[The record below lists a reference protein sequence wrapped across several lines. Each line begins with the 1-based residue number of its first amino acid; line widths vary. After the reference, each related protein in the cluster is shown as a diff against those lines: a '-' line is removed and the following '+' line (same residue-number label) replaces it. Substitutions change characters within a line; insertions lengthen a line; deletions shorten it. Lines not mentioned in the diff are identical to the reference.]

1 MNYPQPIKQRALN
14 NPRLGIK
21 SSLPSPRKV
30 IALLYLIYVCSDKKA
45 SVNYL
50 VSNPSD
56 KNKVILDEELSSAII
71 SYLGKNEDSLDTVL
85 SNPLIESQIEAL
97 QVALQ
102 LFFRIAKISFTST
115 AQSERS
121 GGIRYPKTVDFST
134 NMDVLDLFLG
144 QFKDAQRIEFFLNW
158 LEDEDDEIIS
168 PLIKKLLVTF
178 VEPTIFRITE
188 SNDKFLDFDLFGIY
202 ESFLKKGMNTIDYK
216 GSVEPKGTAR
226 VLGSYIRSGLHPY
239 LNQHGGV
246 AEVIADS
253 ISEFKEYSKRVNTSL
268 SIAPKLDD
276 YPFVNISSDIDE
288 AVDRVFSTT
297 IQQIFFGAPGVG
309 KSHYLK
315 SVYKNDDDTVR
326 ITFHPE
332 TDYASFVG
340 CYKPQSDGTDIVY
353 KFQGQAFAEA
363 YIEAWTRF
371 VSDSEDRKD
380 YFLVIEEIN
389 RGNCA
394 QIFGDIFQLLD
405 RNEQGFSDYS
415 VYPDKDLALYLKETF
430 AQNVISDSLN
440 SIKSGLGDGTILML
454 PPNLHILAT
463 MNTSDQSL
471 FPIDSAFK
479 RRWDWVYMPIETKP
493 KDKDGKTI
501 YRSIET
507 DAYTY
512 DWGQFL
518 DEVNKRIFGTTESE
532 DKQLGFWFVKP
543 KSDNQTISANDF
555 VSKVIFYLWNDIYKD
570 FGDDASSIFNFASD
584 GNPESKNKVRHS
596 FKDFTPHFKRIDAS
610 LVDAFLQNMEVAA
623 QPKNAATPST
633 GNITADSN
641 DENSN

>member
-1 MNYPQPIKQRALN
+1 MAESHLQVNLDGTTSDEKTNLLPQNKEFRMNFLTKLFTRNNWTVSSIVNETKGLWKIIVNHRNNIEFKINLLFSTIRDEKRQPDEFKTQYGPIDYPLQENDWLDLALGVYLKEEDTPLESCLFAAYYLEGINFLGNPSLRVRTKGLQLAQTYGLINSESGIIFRPEFIYYVIHLMSLRQSEVYRDQMSSIVADAANIYISYPQP
-14 NPRLGIK
+14 
-21 SSLPSPRKV
+21 
-30 IALLYLIYVCSDKKA
+30 
-45 SVNYL
+45 
-50 VSNPSD
+50 
-56 KNKVILDEELSSAII
+56 
-71 SYLGKNEDSLDTVL
+71 
-85 SNPLIESQIEAL
+85 
-97 QVALQ
+97 
-102 LFFRIAKISFTST
+102 
-115 AQSERS
+115 
-121 GGIRYPKTVDFST
+121 
-134 NMDVLDLFLG
+134 
-144 QFKDAQRIEFFLNW
+144 
-158 LEDEDDEIIS
+158 
-168 PLIKKLLVTF
+168 
-178 VEPTIFRITE
+178 
-188 SNDKFLDFDLFGIY
+188 
-202 ESFLKKGMNTIDYK
+202 
-216 GSVEPKGTAR
+216 
-226 VLGSYIRSGLHPY
+226 
-239 LNQHGGV
+239 
-246 AEVIADS
+246 
-253 ISEFKEYSKRVNTSL
+253 
-268 SIAPKLDD
+268 
-276 YPFVNISSDIDE
+276 
-288 AVDRVFSTT
+288 

-309 KSHYLK
+309 KSYHLK

-371 VSDSEDRKD
+371 VSASEDRKN

-415 VYPDKDLALYLKETF
+415 VSPDKDLALYLKETF

-493 KDKDGKTI
+493 EDKNGKTI
-501 YRSIET
+501 YRSVET

-518 DEVNKRIFGTTESE
+518 DEVNKRIFEITESE

-570 FGDDASSIFNFASD
+570 FGDDASSIFNFAPD

-623 QPKNAATPST
+623 QPKNAATPAT
-633 GNITADSN
+633 GNITANSN